1 LRRGVTKYHQEEKWW
16 WCNVMKYDIY
26 GKDEDEPSS
35 ASDNIQQHQTNLNE
49 LHYSSPTSPF
59 NNLQLPSNNQQ
70 PYDNLQQHGSSL
82 VPGVT

>member
-1 LRRGVTKYHQEEKWW
+1 
-16 WCNVMKYDIY
+16 MKYEIY

-70 PYDNLQQHGSSL
+70 PYDNLQQPFNYLQLHPTIFNYRVRKL
-82 VPGVT
+82 MDML